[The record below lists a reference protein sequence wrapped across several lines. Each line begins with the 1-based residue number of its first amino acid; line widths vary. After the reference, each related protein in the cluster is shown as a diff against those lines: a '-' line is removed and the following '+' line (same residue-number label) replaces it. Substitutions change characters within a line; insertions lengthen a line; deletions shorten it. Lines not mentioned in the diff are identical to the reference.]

1 MEKKQVDALKEQI
14 NVAEEKFDDK
24 LLMQKKIYNRL
35 LRERINKIQ
44 KIGA

>member
-24 LLMQKKIYNRL
+24 LLMQKKIYNGL
-35 LRERINKIQ
+35 LRERTNEIQ
-44 KIGA
+44 KISA